1 MTEKEFQELLRK
13 QAKLTSVSRTPAE
26 QRGLP
31 TALPQTTP
39 RRHAM
44 PEKTDWDDRFLRYVT
59 GLLGFGTRA
68 ISPTGAPTAF
78 DMYAQQKAE
87 EELGP
92 LPPDAGAIDRGLS
105 RLGALPEM
113 QYFDA
118 MSETARPLQAAYASI
133 NPFSN
138 FDQSRIQEIR
148 EQYGVGQFKAMEAAY
163 NEALEAG
170 EIHPLEHMGYEIFSD
185 PLELGPGGVLL
196 GLGRTALRGSRAA
209 LSGTQTIPEGARALF
224 ESAKG
229 VGVPDFPKISGRKPT
244 WEDVKVPIT
253 QEELAKTSRVRPVID
268 IEAAAA
274 REGDTPEKILRG
286 RSVTEGIDD
295 VDRLSGQEAIA
306 RRLESFE
313 DIRQASE
320 DPVQAA
326 YDRMNDIAQLRRTL
340 KDGQVKERFEQEVAF
355 AQQQGETATD
365 EFIARWK
372 DPEYQSALREERV
385 AGDAPFGRPRRYG
398 PDPVEKDFPDVPE
411 EFQDLLPV
419 DQQAALQ
426 RQTAR
431 SRTMTD
437 EEAELVQAMDPER
450 ARLDKQRD
458 LWSAERAQLERTRI
472 ADQRADVREAEGLP
486 GDPAF
491 TGPLSD
497 IQVGGAFKGD
507 PWTDRTHYLG
517 DFVGPN
523 MPDGVRGFFN
533 RLHENIRK
541 RYALSVRQRT
551 QELSA
556 RDRSVAN
563 MDLRRI
569 LESDVFPDRPLD
581 LQTLGRLQSKL
592 VEIDEDMS
600 GLTDID
606 WIGIRQ
612 DMIND
617 GWTPPPDPNMDPFS
631 YVIKEVPEQIADVR
645 DVPPTEL
652 LTTEGTQIG
661 PDLPSGTQLGLGRVS
676 ESELFPGIS
685 SQPTRETIDVRRGEG
700 LDRLLGRL
708 RSEDEG
714 IWDPVPDDAPPVYDV
729 DDAISDSHKRAK
741 ENYREEFGREP
752 TSGDEIRW
760 WNEVNTLTIAAD
772 ESRFY
777 KSSEIGPKRVITT
790 IGKTPEGPP
799 PESGRDLSPDLHRWW
814 WDDRGGNHY
823 TNPDYLEPI
832 HLGGAD
838 DSLIKFA
845 GNLTYRTEDPSFRFD
860 RYFDPENADAF
871 KVDSIIG
878 KVDSDDWNGN
888 FAGDWQTYQSGRSG
902 DFGGKGTNIPHERRM
917 FRTDT
922 GKTHS
927 SAISHDELQVRA
939 KLINALSFPRNA
951 AKRERVIAT
960 LKAALEPFPHRIR
973 LAGESGGALH
983 YPPGSGVKRA
993 TAKRRLQR
1001 EYEEISELLFDIE
1014 TDPLSTLDEV
1024 EKQLDALGKV
1034 PYKPRLY
1041 DSARFSQLTL
1051 RDETAKTGSPRW
1063 RINMLAERQIKARE
1077 NLEIQ
1082 REYLKTKTLRGE
1094 QGVTP
1099 TVDDPPKT
1107 HLWEGYTVHEGK
1119 SIIPV
1124 RMTRGEKTLH
1134 QEAPGRAKDPIRKRA
1149 QLRAEKHFKAWYRE
1163 EFGREPTSGETPS
1176 FVAHEDK
1183 GLTTSEFPWARKT
1196 TPTPRGE
1203 PGTDPFPSEGGGA
1216 GPGGAGPA
1224 PDTMNIAPI
1233 AKTVSDNPRIGTRKT
1248 GARFLNV
1255 PKIADIMNSDFV
1267 DNWGRRFARRIFALP
1282 GARRSGIG
1290 EQINPSVLA
1299 DTPIAKVTIAYK
1311 KLQETGTSAATA
1323 GVAPLRA
1330 LGKVWDWDNE
1340 TGRALNVRT
1349 KQGTQSEDHILD
1361 VLSKPDNYRL
1371 TPEQKRWV
1379 ETWREIREDRISE
1392 LSKSG
1397 INLKLLSY
1405 VGDVREGP
1413 MDVMMGSKGEY
1424 FPRIVMKQFDDAGNQ
1439 VNISPIGR
1447 EMTQEKVRMLPN
1459 AKDGV
1464 EQGFGYMN
1472 DPNDVV
1478 EYTLKAAHQMQVDAD
1493 FAKYITTAVD
1503 PKTKKKMFGARVAE
1517 KTRRDPTDSGPQL
1530 EETWNLG
1537 QASKSNEMMIN
1548 ITTPGIGKRFRG
1560 IIVDDDV
1567 RRALDE
1573 LVKDVGNPYLS
1584 SVETVANMSRF
1595 LQTGIDPGYLMIQGQ
1610 VLAARNTRIF
1620 FKSAM
1625 QSMKAFWTDPDVLQ
1639 KYLRDNA
1646 DVVQEMINS
1655 GSSPFLASEYTS
1667 AATTG
1672 FLHNW
1677 SKRAGARGSVGNFA
1691 QRASASFNTFM
1702 DVARIELWKAMSS
1715 DVKIK
1720 FAGSGEAMNIK
1731 RSQELGALA
1740 NVVDHMVGIS
1750 SSRSLG
1756 VSATRRQL
1764 EGAVLLYAPRYRR
1777 AVGALMV
1784 DALQGGTRGDVA
1796 RRSLAHLA
1804 GSAMFFMGGIAF
1816 LLGLRDPAN
1825 KDRAPITGTATPVKG
1840 MQWAPFDIKMWPIFN
1855 PTDPRFMTIRIGKT
1869 EMGLGGAFVSNI
1881 KILSRFAAGLGEAQ
1895 GVVEKVKSL
1904 ARETGR
1910 SFRGSSAP
1918 ATSLG
1923 WALAADADYFGD
1935 PVRTVP
1941 GALTLATERLTPF
1954 WMAPYLIEGF
1964 IDPIDP
1970 ARAEG
1975 DGSFQEYREQVKKRM
1990 PGLERGVASY
2000 VGAREFPANP
2010 RNIVSQDLWGKPYRD
2025 IEEPYQRDIVD
2036 MYAKEQYS
2044 MPDSEFSLEHAK
2056 RLQRLTELGDTPD
2069 LNARE
2074 LVQRYFRIVN
2084 GSSDRIRL
2092 LREQNNLTFE
2102 SPRDQT
2108 EKQKALQQ
2116 VWDMYAK
2123 HDQREYDSEFEKLKE
2138 SWGYDQDTINFVTR
2152 NLNTSQIPEKLY
2164 LRLPRSLTRRLDESI
2179 EERAKHLE
2187 EIGRPEMAN
2196 DSRESYVIPSEEE
2209 STDLIQLRSIKGSG
2223 FENIGTEREKSA
2235 FLKQRMAERFHPFI
2249 DTYVN
2254 SDQSTRRDL
2263 VSKGEGQK
2271 MFRAIAAQYDFADK
2285 MMKQNQINFIADDQK
2300 AGGEIEFL
2308 LWHHGKHPRE
2318 DLRKNDPKFLE
2329 AYERWKERQ
2338 PQLASR

>member
-1 MTEKEFQELLRK
+1 MTEKEYQELLRK
-13 QAKLTSVSRTPAE
+13 QAKLTSVTRTPAE

-31 TALPQTTP
+31 ATLPQITP

-44 PEKTDWDDRFLRYVT
+44 PETTDWDDRFLRYVT

-68 ISPTGAPTAF
+68 ISPTGAPPAF

-92 LPPDAGAIDRGLS
+92 LPPDAGAIDRGLRS
-105 RLGALPEM
+105 LQALPEM

-148 EQYGVGQFKAMEAAY
+148 DQYGVGQFKAMEAAY

-170 EIHPLEHMGYEIFSD
+170 EINPLEHMLYEFGSD
-185 PLELGPGGVLL
+185 PLELGPGGAFAGLL
-196 GLGRTALRGSRAA
+196 RGGIRGTRAALRGA
-209 LSGTQTIPEGARALF
+209 QTIPEGVRALF

-523 MPDGVRGFFN
+523 MPDGARGFFN

-551 QELSA
+551 QELNA

-606 WIGIRQ
+606 WVGIRQ

-676 ESELFPGIS
+676 ESDLFPGIS

-708 RSEDEG
+708 RSADEVIDDSPG
-714 IWDPVPDDAPPVYDV
+714 SAVDDAPVSAV
-729 DDAISDSHKRAK
+729 
-741 ENYREEFGREP
+741 
-752 TSGDEIRW
+752 GDESKYSTMSSGQKVVR
-760 WNEVNTLTIAAD
+760 
-772 ESRFY
+772 SR
-777 KSSEIGPKRVITT
+777 IGRPP
-790 IGKTPEGPP
+790 PEGPP
-799 PESGRDLSPDLHRWW
+799 PESGRELSPDLHRWW
-814 WDDRGGNHY
+814 HYFRGGDHY
-823 TNPDYLEPI
+823 TNPNYLEPYT
-832 HLGGAD
+832 GGD
-838 DSLIKFA
+838 DQFIKFA
-845 GNLTYRTEDPSFRFD
+845 GNVEEKSDDALKFNFD
-860 RYFDPENADAF
+860 SYFDPENADAF
-871 KVDSIIG
+871 KVDNIIG
-878 KVDSDDWNGN
+878 KLDSDDWNGN

-902 DFGGKGTNIPHERRM
+902 DFGMDAGGKVANIPSERRM
-917 FRTDT
+917 FGGNLIGRFHKDIQT
-922 GKTHS
+922 
-927 SAISHDELQVRA
+927 RA

-960 LKAALEPFPHRIR
+960 LKAALDSFPHRIR
-973 LAGESGGALH
+973 LAGESGGALD

-1024 EKQLDALGKV
+1024 EKQLDALGNV

-1041 DSARFSQLTL
+1041 DSARFSKI
-1051 RDETAKTGSPRW
+1051 DETRRYGGDVPGMSATAKTGSPRW
-1063 RINMLAERQIKARE
+1063 RMNMLAERQIKARE

-1094 QGVTP
+1094 Q
-1099 TVDDPPKT
+1099 
-1107 HLWEGYTVHEGK
+1107 
-1119 SIIPV
+1119 
-1124 RMTRGEKTLH
+1124 
-1134 QEAPGRAKDPIRKRA
+1134 
-1149 QLRAEKHFKAWYRE
+1149 
-1163 EFGREPTSGETPS
+1163 
-1176 FVAHEDK
+1176 
-1183 GLTTSEFPWARKT
+1183 
-1196 TPTPRGE
+1196 
-1203 PGTDPFPSEGGGA
+1203 GTDPFPSEGGGA

-1248 GARFLNV
+1248 GARFFNV

-1361 VLSKPDNYRL
+1361 VLSKPDNYQL

-1567 RRALDE
+1567 RIALEE

-1610 VLAARNTRIF
+1610 VLASRNPRIF

-1677 SKRAGARGSVGNFA
+1677 SKRAGTRGSVGNFA

-1740 NVVDHMVGIS
+1740 NVVDHMMGIS

-1975 DGSFQEYREQVKKRM
+1975 DGFFQEYREQAKKRM

-2084 GSSDRIRL
+2084 GSSDRMRL

-2223 FENIGTEREKSA
+2223 FENIGTEREKSD

-2285 MMKQNQINFIADDQK
+2285 MMKQNQVNFIADDQK
-2300 AGGEIEFL
+2300 SGGEIEFL

-2318 DLRKNDPKFLE
+2318 DLRKNDAAFLK
-2329 AYERWKERQ
+2329 AYERWKEQQ
-2338 PQLASR
+2338 PQLVSR